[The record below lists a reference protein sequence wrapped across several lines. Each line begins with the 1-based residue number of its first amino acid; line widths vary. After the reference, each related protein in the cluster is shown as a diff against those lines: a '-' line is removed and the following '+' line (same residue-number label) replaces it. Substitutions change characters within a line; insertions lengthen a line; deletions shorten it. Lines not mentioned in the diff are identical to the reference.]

1 MLSNSGITCVIGR
14 PWERG
19 RWLFFQVL
27 GGRGWDLRVGEV
39 SDDVWQVR
47 QRKRGSNRLIYI
59 YIFFSFKPSNT
70 ALLSFERKDSITFAY
85 LIWKGCLRSV
95 SCELFLRGT
104 VKTVAWN
111 NMRID
116 AEACSRRHGNPQLWC
131 LNLWQLDL
139 WLEPHSALTGE
150 AYIRLNKLTEA
161 EHWYRESLR
170 AKPDHIP
177 AHLTYGK
184 LLAMTVRLYP
194 PSHPPS
200 RVTVCF

>member
-1 MLSNSGITCVIGR
+1 MSDRSGREKEGVIGR
-14 PWERG
+14 
-19 RWLFFQVL
+19 
-27 GGRGWDLRVGEV
+27 
-39 SDDVWQVR
+39 
-47 QRKRGSNRLIYI
+47 
-59 YIFFSFKPSNT
+59 YIFNFFCSFKPSNT
-70 ALLSFERKDSITFAY
+70 ALLSFERKDSITFSY
-85 LIWKGCLRSV
+85 LIWKGCFRSV
-95 SCELFLRGT
+95 SRELFLRET
-104 VKTVAWN
+104 VMTVAWN
-111 NMRID
+111 SARID

-150 AYIRLNKLTEA
+150 TYIRLNKLTEA

-200 RVTVCF
+200 RETVFAFREDWKIWRKLD